1 MFHNT
6 AKGAGASALVY
17 SISETAKLNNL
28 HPYYYFRHILTEL
41 PNILITA
48 TLTHHTI
55 DEIIKYHDLLDIG
68 ANNFRFKTVTGMT
81 SDIKLVDE
89 DYDRLAT
96 MYERLTSFILGYWG
110 ENQDTINET
119 KCFIYKN
126 RDCLK
131 MDLRFPIPGQQG
143 HGGRIIHNFQSG

>member
-1 MFHNT
+1 M
-6 AKGAGASALVY
+6 
-17 SISETAKLNNL
+17 
-28 HPYYYFRHILTEL
+28 
-41 PNILITA
+41 ITA

-96 MYERLTSFILGYWG
+96 MYERLAKMYLDDILEGKIYDLVILQNGY
-110 ENQDTINET
+110 IV
-119 KCFIYKN
+119 
-126 RDCLK
+126 
-131 MDLRFPIPGQQG
+131 
-143 HGGRIIHNFQSG
+143 